1 MPYRYRFAGF
11 ELDPPSRVLLSAG
24 TPVAIEPK
32 VFDVLGYLVEHRERA
47 VGRDELIAAVWG
59 RVDVADATL
68 QQAISRLRRVLRDT
82 PGTPF
87 VRTVPR
93 HGYQWVAPT
102 RRLQGAAED
111 APSETTPT
119 PSDSAGDSPDVIRP
133 DVIPPEVISPPASPG
148 PGRRGIVAALLAI
161 LGIAVALGLGVFQR
175 LRDPA
180 DTTMPDPAPIRAAAT
195 TMRETVGDLAQDCAP
210 ALPAG
215 DCIDHLTKALSR
227 IATDR
232 AGRAQLLLQR
242 AQQHLRTAN
251 TAAAAADL
259 DDADAHLDSA
269 SHPGLA
275 ARALYLRHRL
285 ATLGA
290 RPDDALAFGQRAL
303 AIYRELGASDAH
315 AELLHSLG
323 TAAGR
328 QGELERALA
337 WLDAARTM
345 FEQVDNDES
354 TSRVLATTAY
364 TLSQLGRFRESL
376 EVARRA
382 LTHAKTQG
390 SAEATRDALIAVAWA
405 SIQNGQLSDAREAV
419 HEALR
424 MQPAD
429 GNPQQAVSLRA
440 LLGFIDAAGGRF
452 QEALGAWNDAL
463 AHTSVAPQNASI
475 AGLRLAVVY
484 AALNLGDR
492 RRAQAQSDQLQAMA
506 GTAPEFRQSA
516 LHATALLALAD
527 GDDDTA
533 ARRFAEVWS
542 AARDSGSLNQQMLA
556 DYADVLLRR
565 GDLDTLETLL
575 GEPSLPA
582 REGHL
587 YFLVQARYLAHRGRR
602 ADALAAFDQA
612 RALAGERY
620 TRWLDVARR
629 EVMTTASAR

>member
-1 MPYRYRFAGF
+1 MPYHYRFAGF
-11 ELDPPSRVLLSAG
+11 ELDPPSRALLSAG

-32 VFDVLGYLVEHRERA
+32 VFDVLSYLVEHRERA

-68 QQAISRLRRVLRDT
+68 QQAISRLRRVLHDT
-82 PGTPF
+82 PETPF

-111 APSETTPT
+111 APSETAPT
-119 PSDSAGDSPDVIRP
+119 PSDSAGD
-133 DVIPPEVISPPASPG
+133 PPELITPPASPG
-148 PGRRGIVAALLAI
+148 PRRRFIVAVLAAI
-161 LGIAVALGLGVFQR
+161 LGIAIALGLGVFQR

-180 DTTMPDPAPIRAAAT
+180 DATPPEPAATRAAAT
-195 TMRETVGDLAQDCAP
+195 TTRETAGELGQDCAP
-210 ALPAG
+210 AWPAG
-215 DCIDHLTKALSR
+215 DCIDHLTKALSGTS
-227 IATDR
+227 TDR
-232 AGRAQLLLQR
+232 AGRARLLLQR

-259 DDADAHLDSA
+259 DDADAHLDGA

-323 TAAGR
+323 SAAGR

-345 FEQVDNDES
+345 FEQVDNAES

-364 TLSQLGRFRESL
+364 TLSQLGRFKESL
-376 EVARRA
+376 EVARQA
-382 LTHAKTQG
+382 LTHAKTHG
-390 SAEATRDALIAVAWA
+390 SAEAIRDALIAVAWA
-405 SIQNGQLSDAREAV
+405 SIQNGRLSDAREAV

-424 MQPAD
+424 MLPAD

-452 QEALGAWNDAL
+452 QEALDAWNEAL
-463 AHTSVAPQNASI
+463 AHTSGAPQNASI

-492 RRAQAQSDQLQAMA
+492 QRAQAQSDQLQAMA

-533 ARRFAEVWS
+533 AQRFAEVWS

-587 YFLVQARYLAHRGRR
+587 YFLVQARYLAHRGRHT
-602 ADALAAFDQA
+602 DALAAFDQA

-629 EVMTTASAR
+629 EVMAIASAR